1 MARRLRVLPT
11 ALVVFAACAAFSTDW
26 GDKVFTKP
34 EPTKEV
40 QAAPAAIYPAQDKL
54 EVAEIGKPT
63 YYDISLSH
71 DLQNH
76 TRIICEEYGV
86 PTELALAVMAVE
98 SSYQADAYYK
108 DCYGL
113 MQIHKVNHAR
123 LTDKLGLVDITQPE
137 DNITA
142 GVYMLSELLY
152 EYGDMHQACMAYNA
166 GEAGAKRLW
175 KQGTYSTGYSRKV
188 LGIYEDLREETA

>member
-1 MARRLRVLPT
+1 MAKRLRPLPAVGF
-11 ALVVFAACAAFSTDW
+11 ALAFVVALSVPWSDLIW
-26 GDKVFTKP
+26 P
-34 EPTKEV
+34 EPVVEAAAEV
-40 QAAPAAIYPAQDKL
+40 APAAISPAQDEPEAV
-54 EVAEIGKPT
+54 EVCKPT
-63 YYDISLSH
+63 YYDIPLSH
-71 DLQNH
+71 ALQDH
-76 TRIICEEYGV
+76 TRAVCQEYGV
-86 PTELALAVMAVE
+86 PAELALALMAVE
-98 SSYQADAYYK
+98 SSYRADAYYK

-123 LTDKLGLVDITQPE
+123 LTDKLGLVDITQAE

-152 EYGDMHQACMAYNA
+152 EYGDMHQACMAYNH

-175 KQGTYSTGYSRKV
+175 KQGIYSTGYSRKV